1 MPLPSGFEWIVIL
14 VIALLILGPG
24 KLPDVASAV
33 GKSIR
38 EFRKASSDVQEAVRV
53 DTSPAPAQPAAPPPA
68 QAAAPAPVAAP
79 GEAPTPPLSA
89 APSPAEPTGELNR

>member
-38 EFRKASSDVQEAVRV
+38 EFRKASSDVQEATRL
-53 DTSPAPAQPAAPPPA
+53 DPAPTPPPVAAAPPPV
-68 QAAAPAPVAAP
+68 AAAPPVATTPAP
-79 GEAPTPPLSA
+79 PAAQPGTTEAST
-89 APSPAEPTGELNR
+89 EPRP